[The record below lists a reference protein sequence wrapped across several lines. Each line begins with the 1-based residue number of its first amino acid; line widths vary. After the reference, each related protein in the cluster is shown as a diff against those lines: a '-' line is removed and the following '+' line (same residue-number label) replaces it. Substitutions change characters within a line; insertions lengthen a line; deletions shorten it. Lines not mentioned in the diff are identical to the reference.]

1 MDYVVHRKYQRWK
14 WFLSGREEI
23 VSWRS
28 FIFLECHYLM
38 LDGKSRMPLRPHFAA
53 FISLLRGFPRSSF
66 LFRLNI
72 SQVQRAPCLADSIRR
87 YKRSDRQN
95 LLGSTATLDR
105 HYNCATTDRVLI
117 RPAKPARKIE
127 SKLNRGPTDDAVWT
141 PGPTITPNCHFV
153 PLHYSARR
161 SAHSGRFHPNGP
173 MYPSSRRHVQ

>member
-1 MDYVVHRKYQRWK
+1 MDYVVCRKYQRWK

-38 LDGKSRMPLRPHFAA
+38 LDGKSKMPLRPHFAA

-87 YKRSDRQN
+87 YKRSDRRN

-105 HYNCATTDRVLI
+105 HYNCATTDQVLI

-127 SKLNRGPTDDAVWT
+127 SKLNRGPTDDAV
-141 PGPTITPNCHFV
+141 
-153 PLHYSARR
+153 
-161 SAHSGRFHPNGP
+161 
-173 MYPSSRRHVQ
+173 